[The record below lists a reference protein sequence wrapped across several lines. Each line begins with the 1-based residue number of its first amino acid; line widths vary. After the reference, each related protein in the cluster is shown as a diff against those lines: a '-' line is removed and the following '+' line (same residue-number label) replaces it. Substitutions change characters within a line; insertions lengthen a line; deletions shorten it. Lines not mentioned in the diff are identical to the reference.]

1 MCPRDLRVV
10 RFDDERDGEVVVVV
24 VAALT
29 TAARITCAMRAWP
42 AGLK

>member
-1 MCPRDLRVV
+1 VCPCDVRVV
-10 RFDDERDGEVVVVV
+10 RVDDERDGEVVVV

-42 AGLK
+42 AGVK